1 MGEEAGSAALRETV
15 GTRSPDR
22 ALPGENKERTL
33 NMRLRTNSRSADVA
47 CVAML
52 LLLGLLLAPGTAR
65 AQGDGPHNLPLIPIN
80 TNIFTPQVL
89 VLSGNFIPAMTA
101 VVPGATVDVVAVPI
115 TYIRT
120 FALGSHFGRLF
131 VVLPVSTLDA
141 TADVFDPIRGQDRS
155 VDKGRSGI
163 MDPMVTLHIGL
174 AGAPA
179 LKPMEFMKHPKSF
192 QMVAIAGVGMPFGT
206 YDSSRL
212 INLGTNRWTIRT
224 GIGTVFPFGEQKR
237 TALEMSNN
245 LYFFTKNSDVRG
257 ADYRQQDPLYVMEN
271 HLTHNFTKKAWGS
284 VDARYQYGGAV
295 ATDGVS
301 DHSWTNALG
310 GGGTFGYQFT
320 LHFGAWTS
328 LDKVLLKS
336 GDAKETMFRFQIAYS
351 F

>member
-1 MGEEAGSAALRETV
+1 MRTV
-15 GTRSPDR
+15 GKKSTIVWI
-22 ALPGENKERTL
+22 LIVL
-33 NMRLRTNSRSADVA
+33 
-47 CVAML
+47 CL
-52 LLLGLLLAPGTAR
+52 LLLPAGRAD

-89 VLSGNFIPAMTA
+89 VLSGNFIPAGTA
-101 VVPGATVDVVAVPI
+101 VVPGASVDVVAVPI

-131 VVLPVSTLDA
+131 AVLPVSTLDA
-141 TADVFDPIRGQDRS
+141 SADVFDPIQGKYRFIDR
-155 VDKGRSGI
+155 GRSGI

-179 LKPMEFMKHPKSF
+179 LKLGEFMKHPKSF

-224 GIGTVFPFGEQKR
+224 GIGTVFPFGEKKR

-245 LYFFTKNSDVRG
+245 LYFFTKNNDVRNH
-257 ADYRQQDPLYVMEN
+257 DYRQQDPLYVMEN
-271 HLTHNFTKKAWGS
+271 HLTHNFTPKFWGS
-284 VDARYQYGGAV
+284 LDARYQYGGAV
-295 ATDGVS
+295 STDGVP

-310 GGGTFGYQFT
+310 GGFTFGYQVT
-320 LHFGAWTS
+320 PHFGVWSS

-336 GDAKETMFRFQIAYS
+336 GDAEEKMFRFQIAYS